1 MKKSDKSYLIIVIA
15 FCFIWAGLIIGISF
29 LEAWLKFQA
38 PNVTLSIGLGI
49 GRLVLGALNKIECF
63 FGVLIFFLILR
74 IKVPL
79 SSAVNKPFFIVVIIL
94 FIQTFWLLPAL
105 DTFAMT
111 IMNGPLATS
120 GNLHLY
126 YIILEA
132 LKLIALLNFGLN
144 QLMSTHFSQFNC

>member
-38 PNVTLSIGLGI
+38 PNVTISIGLGI
-49 GRLVLGALNKIECF
+49 GRLVFGALNRIECF
-63 FGVLIFFLILR
+63 LGVLIFFLILW
-74 IKVPL
+74 IKVPFL
-79 SSAVNKPFFIVVIIL
+79 SATNRPFFMVILIL
-94 FIQTFWLLPAL
+94 LIQTFWLLPAL
-105 DTFAMT
+105 DTFALA
-111 IMNGPLATS
+111 IINGSVATS

-132 LKLIALLNFGLN
+132 LKLMALLNFGLN
-144 QLMSTHFSQFNC
+144 QLMSKYFLQSKC